1 MIENKEIFNESL
13 VNHLYFAGTIRSFCS
28 TIGLTFFKNNQDYID
43 KAISLGYKAT
53 DIINKAI
60 FYMDKELANIV
71 LESDVYITPYT
82 KELDLLTEKLFN
94 INLFIVTDKDTNILK
109 TRGKVDYNDETMKK
123 IDDLNKESLVLIND
137 FKEFCS
143 DIKTKLDTGEL
154 FSYSYPDFFNY
165 MYDEISVYGRDI
177 ERILS
182 KKDYTKFYLTE
193 FTYYFNELLRES
205 ALYIRGFLDT
215 KEGDIFDMASYYI
228 NAFSNLTLKYLK
240 KTDLDVNLSLETEKL
255 VINYQK
261 FVIDIIDKLLKAK
274 IYFIT
279 PPITL
284 DNFLT
289 NINVYLF
296 ILKYTRENI
305 EKKSIK

>member
-1 MIENKEIFNESL
+1 MLSNKGIYEESL

-43 KAISLGYKAT
+43 RAVALGYRATDIVNKAIS
-53 DIINKAI
+53 
-60 FYMDKELANIV
+60 YMNKELATTV
-71 LESDVYITPYT
+71 LENDVYITPYT
-82 KELDLLTEKLFN
+82 KDIELLTEKLFD
-94 INLFIVTDKDTNILK
+94 INLFITVDKDISTLK
-109 TRGKVDYNDETMKK
+109 TRKEVLVNEEMIKK
-123 IDDLNKESLVLIND
+123 IEDLNNEAMKLIND
-137 FKEFCS
+137 FKAFCQE
-143 DIKTKLDTGEL
+143 IKMKLDSGEL

-165 MYDEISVYGRDI
+165 MYDEISVYGRDL
-177 ERILS
+177 ERIMS
-182 KKDYTKFYLTE
+182 KKDYTDFYLSE

-215 KEGDIFDMASYYI
+215 KDQDIFDMASYYV
-228 NAFSNLTLKYLK
+228 NAFANLTEKYLK
-240 KTDLDVNLSLETEKL
+240 KTNTNINLSLETEKL

-261 FVIDIIDKLLKAK
+261 FVSETIDKLLKAK

-289 NINVYLF
+289 NANVYLY
-296 ILKYTRENI
+296 IIKYVRKLK
-305 EKKSIK
+305 

>member
-1 MIENKEIFNESL
+1 MIDNKEIYNESL

-28 TIGLTFFKNNQDYID
+28 TIGLTFFKNNQEYID
-43 KAISLGYKAT
+43 KAISLGYRAT

-71 LESDVYITPYT
+71 LESNVYITPYT
-82 KELDLLTEKLFN
+82 KELDLLTEKLFD
-94 INLFIVTDKDTNILK
+94 INLFISIDKDTNILK
-109 TRGKVDYNDETMKK
+109 TRGNVEYNDDTMKK

-137 FKEFCS
+137 FKEFCNL
-143 DIKTKLDTGEL
+143 IKTKLDANEL
-154 FSYSYPDFFNY
+154 FSYLYPDFFNY

-177 ERILS
+177 ERIMS
-182 KKDYTKFYLTE
+182 KKDYTKFYLSE

-240 KTDLDVNLSLETEKL
+240 NKDDDLSIETERL
-255 VINYQK
+255 VTNYQK
-261 FVIDIIDKLLKAK
+261 FISSIIEDLLKSK
-274 IYFIT
+274 IFFIT
-279 PPITL
+279 PGITL

-289 NINVYLF
+289 NVNVYLF
-296 ILKYTRENI
+296 ILKYTRE
-305 EKKSIK
+305 KY

>member
-1 MIENKEIFNESL
+1 MLSNRGIYEQSL

-43 KAISLGYKAT
+43 RAVALGYRAT
-53 DIINKAI
+53 DIVNKALS
-60 FYMDKELANIV
+60 YMNKELATAA
-71 LESDVYITPYT
+71 LENDVYITPYT
-82 KELDLLTEKLFN
+82 KDIELLTEKLFD
-94 INLFIVTDKDTNILK
+94 INLFIAIDKDINTLK
-109 TRGKVDYNDETMKK
+109 TRGEVNFNAVTMQK
-123 IDDLNKESLVLIND
+123 IEDLNNEAIDLIND
-137 FKEFCS
+137 FKTFCQE
-143 DIKTKLDTGEL
+143 IKMKLDSGEL

-177 ERILS
+177 ERIMS
-182 KKDYTKFYLTE
+182 KKDYTDFYLSE

-215 KEGDIFDMASYYI
+215 KDQDIFDMASYYV
-228 NAFSNLTLKYLK
+228 NAFANLTEKYLK
-240 KTDLDVNLSLETEKL
+240 KTDTSINLSLETEKL

-261 FVIDIIDKLLKAK
+261 FVSETIDKLLKAK
-274 IYFIT
+274 VYFIT

-296 ILKYTRENI
+296 ILKYAR
-305 EKKSIK
+305 KLK

>member
-1 MIENKEIFNESL
+1 MLENREIYNESL

-28 TIGLTFFKNNQDYID
+28 TIGLTFFKNNQQYID
-43 KAISLGYKAT
+43 QAINLGYRAT

-60 FYMDKELANIV
+60 FYMDKQLASLV
-71 LESDVYITPYT
+71 LESNVYITSYT
-82 KELDLLTEKLFN
+82 KELDLLTEKLFD
-94 INLFIVTDKDTNILK
+94 IDLFISVDKDTNILK
-109 TRGKVDYNDETMKK
+109 TRGDVEYNNETMQK

-137 FKEFCS
+137 FKAFCS
-143 DIKTKLDTGEL
+143 MIKTKLDSNEL

-177 ERILS
+177 ERIMS
-182 KKDYTKFYLTE
+182 KKDYTKFYLNE

-228 NAFSNLTLKYLK
+228 NAFSNLSLKYLK
-240 KTDLDVNLSLETEKL
+240 NKDSDLSIETEKL
-255 VINYQK
+255 VISYQK
-261 FVIDIIDKLLKAK
+261 YISSIINDLLKSK

-289 NINVYLF
+289 NVNVYLF
-296 ILKYTRENI
+296 ILNYTKKQTVEKNI
-305 EKKSIK
+305 

>member
-1 MIENKEIFNESL
+1 MLDNKEIFNESL

-71 LESDVYITPYT
+71 LESNVYITPYT
-82 KELDLLTEKLFN
+82 KELDLLTEKLFD
-94 INLFIVTDKDTNILK
+94 INLFIATDKDTNILK
-109 TRGKVDYNDETMKK
+109 TRGKVDYNDKTMKK

-261 FVIDIIDKLLKAK
+261 FVTDIIDKLLKAK